1 MMRAALKYS
10 VGLFL
15 LLAGSALA
23 ERSEF
28 AVTYVSADHIYV
40 DGGREDGLNIG
51 DRLGVVVGGDSVV
64 LEVVFV
70 AGHSGSC
77 RPIMGS
83 LQLKVGDK
91 LFVLR
96 QALRQGASD
105 TTAAPLATSVEPPA
119 PAAEIPRAHTVAH
132 PTRVTGSFGIGYYH
146 WGDGSPAALD
156 FTQTNARLSVKARH
170 LWRENVTLAIRSRG
184 RYDDRA
190 RSYGAVGRNAWE
202 NRLWE
207 LSLSYDNPTGR
218 LSATAGRLL
227 PRRLPVV
234 GYIDGGM
241 VELRLT
247 ESSRLGLLGGQ
258 QPEWWYRTEDFS
270 ITRLGGYLHY
280 ASPNRGGLAF
290 SQTLGGIGEYHSGTI
305 NRSFLAS
312 QGQLQIGRSWGISHS
327 AEIDIN
333 TGWRKDRAGES
344 ASLSRVFV
352 NTWWRAHS
360 ALRLSVSYDNL
371 KRYWTYE
378 YYSLADSLFD
388 DRTRTG
394 WRTRMDW
401 SPTSTWNLSAGG
413 GYRSR
418 PDDEDPTLTYSFS
431 VRRSSLGY
439 RWLSASAYFSGF
451 NGAFERGANYAARLQ
466 AQLPGAGFW
475 HCGYGAYRYTVD
487 KLDESRSSWW
497 LEIGI
502 DTDIAR
508 HYYLGGQVQFNQG
521 DDIDGWRLNTELGY
535 RF

>member
-1 MMRAALKYS
+1 MIRAALKFTI
-10 VGLFL
+10 GLFL
-15 LLAGSALA
+15 LLAGPVLA

-51 DRLGVVVGGDSVV
+51 DRLGVVVGGDSIV

-83 LQLKVGDK
+83 LPLKVGDK
-91 LFVLR
+91 LFVLS
-96 QALRQGASD
+96 QVPGQSTAD
-105 TTAAPLATSVEPPA
+105 TTAAPPAPAIEPPA
-119 PAAEIPRAHTVAH
+119 PTVEHSRSLASTH
-132 PTRVTGSFGIGYYH
+132 ATRLTGSFGIGYYH
-146 WGDGSPAALD
+146 WSDGGPADLD

-170 LWRENVTLAIRSRG
+170 LWHENVTLTIRSRG

-190 RSYGAVGRNAWE
+190 RSYASVDRTAWE

-207 LSLSYDNPTGR
+207 LSLTYDSPSGAV
-218 LSATAGRLL
+218 SGAAGRLL

-234 GYIDGGM
+234 GYLDG
-241 VELRLT
+241 VLAEFRLSK
-247 ESSRLGLLGGQ
+247 SSRIGFLGGK
-258 QPEWWYRTEDFS
+258 QPDWWYRTEDFS

-280 ASPNRGGLAF
+280 ASPNRGALAF
-290 SQTLGGIGEYHSGTI
+290 SHTLGGIGEYRSGSI
-305 NRSFLAS
+305 NRSFVAS
-312 QGQLQIGRSWGISHS
+312 QGQIRLGTRWGISHS

-344 ASLSRVFV
+344 ASLSRFFV
-352 NTWWRAHS
+352 NTWWRAHTT
-360 ALRLSVSYDNL
+360 LRLSVSYDNL

-394 WRTRMDW
+394 WRTRVDW
-401 SPTSTWNLSAGG
+401 SPASAWNLSAGG

-418 PDDEDPTLTYSFS
+418 PDGEDPTLTYSFS

-439 RWLSASAYFSGF
+439 RWLSASAYFNGF
-451 NGAFERGANYAARLQ
+451 DGAFEHGANYSGRLQ
-466 AQLPGAGFW
+466 AQLPGAGLW
-475 HCGYGAYRYTVD
+475 HCAYGAYRYTVD

-497 LEIGI
+497 LETGV

-508 HYYLGGQVQFNQG
+508 HYYLSGQVQFNRG